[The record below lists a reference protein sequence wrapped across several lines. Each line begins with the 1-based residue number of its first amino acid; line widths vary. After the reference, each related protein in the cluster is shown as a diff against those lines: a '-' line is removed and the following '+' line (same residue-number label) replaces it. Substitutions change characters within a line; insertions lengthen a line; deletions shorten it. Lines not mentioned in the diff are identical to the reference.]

1 MTRRRCQTAEMPG
14 FYSDGEY
21 DVAGFAVGSVKQDQ
35 VIDGKSIQEGDILL
49 GLQSSGVHSN
59 GFSLV
64 RKVLQV
70 RNLVSDRAMEHHAIL
85 LLTLHGSAEVADR
98 LDRSLE
104 RCG

>member
-1 MTRRRCQTAEMPG
+1 MPG

-70 RNLVSDRAMEHHAIL
+70 RNLMSDRAMEHHAEIL
-85 LLTLHGSAEVADR
+85 LLTVHSSAEVADR
-98 LDRSLE
+98 LDRSLSG
-104 RCG
+104 CG